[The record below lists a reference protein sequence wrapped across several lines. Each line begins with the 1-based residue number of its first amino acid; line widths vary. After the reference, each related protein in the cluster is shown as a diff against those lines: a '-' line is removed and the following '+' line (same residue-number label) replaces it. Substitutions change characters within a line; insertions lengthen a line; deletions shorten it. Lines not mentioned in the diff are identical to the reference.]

1 MLGAEDQNVRSRY
14 ERTMKWKMAKYYE
27 NDIKFISIYPKN
39 LANLDWVFRAKF
51 REVAGYDLPTRTS
64 NVVKSRYCA
73 NCGTPVESTSIYCQ
87 NCGNRIAG

>member
-14 ERTMKWKMAKYYE
+14 ERTMKWKMAQYYE

-39 LANLDWVFRAKF
+39 LTNLDWVFRAKF

-64 NVVKSRYCA
+64 NVAKSRYCS
-73 NCGTPVESTSIYCQ
+73 NCGAPIESTSTYCQ
-87 NCGNRIAG
+87 SCGDRIAG